1 MSSSFPWGGSSL
13 DIRKIGVV
21 GSGQMG
27 GGIAQ
32 VCAAAGFETITHDLF
47 LTRDNPKVGLGA
59 IRGRLQRQLEQN
71 KLDQASMDATMARL
85 SDTTRLEDLA
95 DCDLIVE
102 AVIERLEDKAK
113 VFQTLDQACPE
124 RTILASN
131 TSSISITE
139 LGQQTKRPD
148 RVIGT
153 HFFNPPPVMPIV
165 EIVRGLATSEETVDT
180 ARGFAEHVGKKSI
193 FSKDRAGFIVNY
205 LLIPY
210 LLDAM
215 RMYENAWATKED
227 IDDGMKYGC
236 GLPMGPLVLSDFIGL
251 DTIYYIAL
259 VLLDEFRDA
268 KYAPPPLLKRM
279 VTAGQLGRKS
289 GRGFYTY

>member
-1 MSSSFPWGGSSL
+1 
-13 DIRKIGVV
+13 
-21 GSGQMG
+21 MG

-32 VCAAAGFETITHDLF
+32 VCAAAGFQTITHDLF
-47 LTRDNPKVGLGA
+47 LTRDNPKVGIGA
-59 IRGRLQRQLEQN
+59 IRGRLERQVEQGKLERSA
-71 KLDQASMDATMARL
+71 LEATLGKL
-85 SDTTRLEDLA
+85 SDTTRLDDLA
-95 DCDLIVE
+95 DCDLVIE
-102 AVIERLEDKAK
+102 AVIERLEDNAV
-113 VFQTLDQACPE
+113 VFRTLDAACPAH
-124 RTILASN
+124 TILATN

-139 LGQQTKRPD
+139 IAKETQRPD

-165 EIVRGLATSEETVDT
+165 EIVQGLTTSEETVAE
-180 ARGFAEHVGKKSI
+180 ARTFVERVGKRSI

-215 RMYENAWATKED
+215 RMYENGWATRED

-259 VLLDEFRDA
+259 VLLEEFREP

-279 VTAGQLGRKS
+279 VLAGQHGRKS
-289 GRGFYTY
+289 GQGFYEY

>member
-1 MSSSFPWGGSSL
+1 
-13 DIRKIGVV
+13 VV

-47 LTRDNPKVGLGA
+47 LTRDNPKVGIGA
-59 IRGRLQRQLEQN
+59 IRARLQRQVEQG
-71 KLDQASMDATMARL
+71 KLDQTAMDATLANL
-85 SDTTRLEDLA
+85 SDTTNLEDLA
-95 DCDLIVE
+95 GCDFIVE
-102 AVIERLEDKAK
+102 AVIERLEDKAV
-113 VFQTLDQACPE
+113 VFRTLDQACPAH
-124 RTILASN
+124 TILASN

-139 LGQQTKRPD
+139 LAKQTGRPD
-148 RVIGT
+148 RVIGA

-165 EIVRGLATSEETVDT
+165 EIVQGLETSEDT
-180 ARGFAEHVGKKSI
+180 LANARDLVGRIGKRSI

-210 LLDAM
+210 LLDAI
-215 RMYENAWATKED
+215 RMYENGWAARED

-251 DTIYYIAL
+251 DTVYYIAL
-259 VLLDEFRDA
+259 VLLDEFHEP

-279 VTAGQLGRKS
+279 VLAGHVGRKS
-289 GRGFYTY
+289 GKGFYDY

>member
-1 MSSSFPWGGSSL
+1 
-13 DIRKIGVV
+13 
-21 GSGQMG
+21 MG

-47 LTRDNPKVGLGA
+47 LTRDNPKVGIGA
-59 IRGRLQRQLEQN
+59 IRGRLQRQVEQG
-71 KLDQASMDATMARL
+71 KLDQAAMEATLANL
-85 SDTTRLEDLA
+85 TDTTTLEDLA
-95 DCDLIVE
+95 GCDVIVE
-102 AVIERLEDKAK
+102 AVIERLEDKAV
-113 VFQTLDQACPE
+113 VFRTLDQACPAH
-124 RTILASN
+124 TILASN

-139 LGQQTKRPD
+139 LAKQTGRPD

-165 EIVRGLATSEETVDT
+165 EIVQGLETSEETLASAKDFVGRT
-180 ARGFAEHVGKKSI
+180 GKKSI

-215 RMYENAWATKED
+215 RMYENGWATRED

-251 DTIYYIAL
+251 DTVYYIAL
-259 VLLDEFRDA
+259 VLLDEFHEP

-279 VTAGQLGRKS
+279 VLAGHFGRKS
-289 GRGFYTY
+289 GKGFYDY